1 MSWLI
6 LNLLE
11 VNCPLDESIDSS
23 TMESLRFCHT
33 ESNKDT
39 EVDILQDDRRTSS
52 LGEKIYEEAR

>member
-1 MSWLI
+1 
-6 LNLLE
+6 LLE

-39 EVDILQDDRRTSS
+39 KVDILQDDRRTSS

>member
-1 MSWLI
+1 MI

-39 EVDILQDDRRTSS
+39 KVDILQDDRRTSS

>member
-1 MSWLI
+1 LI